1 MLCGGIL
8 DPHFPKRGDCA
19 KKVKNFSAYQ
29 GKFLMMILLI
39 PSLKT
44 STGDQQIIDV
54 VIRENASF
62 SERAAVALL
71 V

>member
-1 MLCGGIL
+1 
-8 DPHFPKRGDCA
+8 
-19 KKVKNFSAYQ
+19 
-29 GKFLMMILLI
+29 MMILLI

-54 VIRENASF
+54 VIRENVCF